1 MQRVN
6 GLRIFH
12 GAAMALVV
20 GGAWLG
26 SARAETLAE
35 HANRGL
41 VELVTGGDA
50 ASIAMAQDLAAVID
64 DGATRRLLPVIGRGA
79 VENVVDVKVLHGV
92 DLGVVQ
98 MDALESARDTTMPH
112 LEGSITYVAKL
123 HNAELHIL
131 ASADIKQLEDLA
143 GKKMEFVGGAKITAA
158 AVLDLLHIKV
168 EPAFDEQAVA
178 LAKLKGGDVAA
189 IAYVAGKPSLP
200 GDGLRDA
207 GGLHFI
213 PVPFSPA
220 MANRY
225 VPAQLTADDYPDL
238 IGGSDGVDTIAVGMV
253 LVAANLTPKTER
265 YQNLANFVDAFF
277 TDLPRLQEQTH
288 HPKWREV
295 NVAAELTGWRRF
307 PPADAWL
314 KRNVVA
320 AAPPVDEQEMRD
332 IFARFLDERAKAAG
346 GQTLTAEQK
355 GQLFDQFQRWQHSKP
370 H

>member
-12 GAAMALVV
+12 GAAVALML
-20 GGAWLG
+20 GSAWLG
-26 SARAETLAE
+26 SARAESLAD

-50 ASIAMAQDLAAVID
+50 ASIAMAQDLASVID
-64 DGATRRLLPVIGRGA
+64 DGETRRLLPVIGRGA
-79 VENVVDVKVLHGV
+79 IENLVDVKLLHGI

-98 MDALESARDTTMPH
+98 LDALESARDTTMPH
-112 LEGSITYVAKL
+112 LDGSITYVAKL
-123 HNAELHIL
+123 HNEELHIL
-131 ASADIKQLEDLA
+131 APAETKQLADLA
-143 GKKMEFVGGAKITAA
+143 GKNVELVGGAKITAA
-158 AVLDLLHIKV
+158 AAFDLLHIRIQPV
-168 EPAFDEQAVA
+168 FDEEAVA
-178 LAKLKGGDVAA
+178 LAKLKSGDVAA
-189 IAYVAGKPSLP
+189 MAYVAAKPSLP
-200 GDGLRDA
+200 RELQRDA
-207 GGLHFI
+207 GGLHFV
-213 PVPFSPA
+213 PVPFNQA
-220 MANRY
+220 MASRY
-225 VPAQLTADDYPDL
+225 VPAQLTSDDYPDL
-238 IGGSDGVDTIAVGMV
+238 VGGSAGVDTIAVGMV

-265 YQNLANFVDAFF
+265 YQNVANFVDTFF

-295 NVAAELTGWRRF
+295 NVAADLQGWRRF

-320 AAPPVDEQEMRD
+320 AAPPVDQQELRD

-346 GQTLTAEQK
+346 SQTLTAEQK
-355 GQLFDQFQRWQHSKP
+355 DQLFDQFQRWQHGKP

>member
-1 MQRVN
+1 MQRV
-6 GLRIFH
+6 LCSRMSQVL
-12 GAAMALVV
+12 GAALLT

-26 SARAETLAE
+26 SASAESLSE

-41 VELVTGGDA
+41 VELMTGSDA

-79 VENVVDVKVLHGV
+79 VENIIDVKVLRGV
-92 DLGVVQ
+92 DITIVQ
-98 MDALESARDTTMPH
+98 QDALLTARDTTLPR
-112 LEGSITYVAKL
+112 LEGSVTYVAKL
-123 HNAELHIL
+123 HNEELHIL
-131 ASADIKQLEDLA
+131 APAGIKRLQDLA
-143 GKKMEFVGGAKITAA
+143 DKKVEFVGGAKITAA
-158 AVLDLLHIKV
+158 AVLDLLQIKV
-168 EPAFDEQAVA
+168 QPVFDEEGVA

-189 IAYVAGKPSLP
+189 MAYVAAKPSLP
-200 GDGLRDA
+200 GNGLRDA
-207 GGLHFI
+207 GGLHFV
-213 PVPFSPA
+213 PVPLSPA

-225 VPAQLTADDYPDL
+225 VPAQLTQDDYPDL
-238 IGGSDGVDTIAVGMV
+238 VGSADGVDTIAVGMV

-295 NVAAELTGWRRF
+295 NVAAELQGWRRF

-320 AAPPVDEQEMRD
+320 AAPPVDEQELRD

-355 GQLFDQFQRWQHSKP
+355 GQLFDQFQRWQHNKP
-370 H
+370 R